1 MAEYFKCDG
10 FDRDGYPCSSERVK
24 LIEGPKGPRG
34 PRGSAGK
41 NYTTAH
47 LSAVNTGGTILE
59 VSAHGTAVPLNR
71 FLVSRGF
78 TPGESFT
85 SFTVEKA
92 GTYFMTYDVRTVQ
105 AASLKSRI
113 VKNGVPL
120 PETVRACSGGNSC
133 LFRLLDLH
141 TKRGRRPCS
150 SALLARYRRLPAK
163 GIGRLSRRRS
173 ARIKKSP
180 SF

>member
-1 MAEYFKCDG
+1 M
-10 FDRDGYPCSSERVK
+10 
-24 LIEGPKGPRG
+24 
-34 PRGSAGK
+34 
-41 NYTTAH
+41 
-47 LSAVNTGGTILE
+47 E

-85 SFTVEKA
+85 SFIVEKA

-133 LFRLLDLH
+133 LFASSICILNAGDALALQLYSLDIAVSLQRESGASLVVVRL
-141 TKRGRRPCS
+141 
-150 SALLARYRRLPAK
+150 A
-163 GIGRLSRRRS
+163 
-173 ARIKKSP
+173 
-180 SF
+180 

>member
-1 MAEYFKCDG
+1 MRRVRSGRIPLQQRAGEADRRAEGTSGAARIGGKKLY
-10 FDRDGYPCSSERVK
+10 DRP
-24 LIEGPKGPRG
+24 PFRG
-34 PRGSAGK
+34 E
-41 NYTTAH
+41 Y
-47 LSAVNTGGTILE
+47 GGTILE

-133 LFRLLDLH
+133 FFASSICILNAGDVLALQLYSLDIAVSLQRESGASLVVVRL
-141 TKRGRRPCS
+141 
-150 SALLARYRRLPAK
+150 A
-163 GIGRLSRRRS
+163 
-173 ARIKKSP
+173 
-180 SF
+180 

>member
-1 MAEYFKCDG
+1 MGEYFKCDG

-113 VKNGVPL
+113 VKNGAPL

-133 LFRLLDLH
+133 FFASSICILNAGDVLALQLYSLDIAVSLQRESGASLVVVRL
-141 TKRGRRPCS
+141 
-150 SALLARYRRLPAK
+150 A
-163 GIGRLSRRRS
+163 
-173 ARIKKSP
+173 
-180 SF
+180 